1 MIQGK
6 LTIVPGRK
14 KNENDWKLEDKIR
27 KNWLTFTLPQPVA
40 YILCPL
46 LNFLQ
51 IIWKSAIASTELH
64 VFQQLMWNK
73 CYFDF
78 TDLKMQ
84 DTGSYT
90 CKAISETGETT
101 WEAFLT
107 VASEC
112 SNNDSERFLLQ

>member
-1 MIQGK
+1 MWNYAEFG
-6 LTIVPGRK
+6 
-14 KNENDWKLEDKIR
+14 
-27 KNWLTFTLPQPVA
+27 
-40 YILCPL
+40 YS
-46 LNFLQ
+46 
-51 IIWKSAIASTELH
+51 SAELD

-73 CYFDF
+73 CSSIF

-112 SNNDSERFLLQ
+112 SNNDSEKTMT